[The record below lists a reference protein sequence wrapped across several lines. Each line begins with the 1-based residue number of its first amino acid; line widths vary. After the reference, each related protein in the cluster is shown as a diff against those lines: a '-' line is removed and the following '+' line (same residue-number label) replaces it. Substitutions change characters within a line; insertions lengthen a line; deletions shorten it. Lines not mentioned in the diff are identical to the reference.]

1 MRAARQHSTAQHI
14 LPWCRGSPAR
24 GESPPSYCSSWAQK
38 SWVVTPELLPKG
50 QQRSLRS
57 PELLEKE
64 GEGALAFSAL
74 LFLPVFIKYKIHS
87 LCSQQSKSTLSS
99 SKVRP
104 SNPPL
109 PEAWWKH
116 HKTVSELR
124 RGQLS
129 HLCTL
134 QPPEAL
140 LSAGALWSSL
150 TSCSVLPCAAG
161 PILGGKPSLVTDL
174 GTSSATYAQMGHTAR
189 DSSTASGAP
198 EGLQQHKQSWVT
210 GISFFC
216 RASWDWG
223 RHY

>member
-1 MRAARQHSTAQHI
+1 MRGH
-14 LPWCRGSPAR
+14 W
-24 GESPPSYCSSWAQK
+24 
-38 SWVVTPELLPKG
+38 
-50 QQRSLRS
+50 
-57 PELLEKE
+57 
-64 GEGALAFSAL
+64 
-74 LFLPVFIKYKIHS
+74 HS
-87 LCSQQSKSTLSS
+87 LPYFFYQFSSNTKSILCAHSSQNQPFLLQRLDLQILHCQKHDESTTKQS
-99 SKVRP
+99 V
-104 SNPPL
+104 N
-109 PEAWWKH
+109 W
-116 HKTVSELR
+116 R

-189 DSSTASGAP
+189 DSSTASAAP